1 MSFWLRKKLAFMVLF
16 LGVILGISP
25 ACRRSVRDEGRFP
38 VAFSVEVQAD
48 KLRVRPD
55 DRVAVRA
62 VVRSARSFRDLR
74 VSGSLLIPTR
84 GVEEIVLAS
93 AGTPGQGEAVFQ
105 GEIIIGRDSPEGLY
119 GITVEAVR
127 GSEKAYGKASFVRGK
142 VVGDFLI
149 VSAFPEQ
156 NQAEEIKSYI
166 EDFRNV
172 GGNMV
177 VIHNLISQKAWYP
190 SRVCTKAAAVGTAE
204 DKVGSTLKLAEE
216 SGLATLL
223 SVSWDM
229 TTPMTSAEYMKST
242 KDIIRELWE
251 MYGPN
256 PAFLGFYSY
265 QEGSGTYLASQM
277 REFSGAVKSHNRGLL
292 TACAPYI
299 DDPLLAGY
307 LAAVDDL
314 DIVIYQG
321 AVMASY
327 RKDNRKCFPWR
338 RTKDFTAL
346 SAGATMQRG
355 KITLSHVE
363 LFGYLEKKYADAYLA
378 GPDDIRAQILSAA
391 TACGPD
397 GITFF
402 TYHHC
407 IHELGKTIPEAG
419 ESRQAVREAMKS
431 YHLIADSAAASS
443 SHVGLYIPYSDWW
456 VDRWT
461 NAILPALDAF
471 RRLGVSPDILPF
483 IPPRGEEILPYYPY
497 HLNEEQLSF
506 LLKTTS
512 VLVLADVAGMQDTDS
527 LLLKRFIE
535 EGGAA
540 VLTGPH
546 IPYGDSFERE
556 ELCGGKENPA
566 QVHSWI
572 EINEAV
578 SDRVDKGA
586 RFRCP
591 PVHVS
596 SWSPGQGRAMAVFE
610 DGSGA
615 VIENRIGKGVVFTVL
630 LSLDQA
636 VEIMPDFL
644 RDVFDSAL
652 QRRGVGLPFD
662 VLGAQA
668 DTDVASS
675 LEGGIYRLALVN
687 YQARPLDLTI
697 RPLRLEPATRYEL
710 SDLRTGEILGE
721 EYGKDFLAI
730 RITAPRF
737 GFICLSLSPLD

>member
-1 MSFWLRKKLAFMVLF
+1 MSFRLKRNLAFMVLF
-16 LGVILGISP
+16 LGAILGISP
-25 ACRRSVRDEGRFP
+25 ACRRSVPDEGRFP
-38 VAFSVEVQAD
+38 VALIVEVQAD

-62 VVRSARSFRDLR
+62 IVRSARSFRDLR
-74 VSGSLLIPTR
+74 VSGSLLIPAR
-84 GVEEIVLAS
+84 GVEKIDL
-93 AGTPGQGEAVFQ
+93 TPVGAPSRKEAIFQ
-105 GEIIIGRDSPEGLY
+105 GEIIIGQDSPEGLY
-119 GITVEAVR
+119 GITVEAIK
-127 GSEKAYGKASFVRGK
+127 GSDKACGKASFVHGK

-156 NQAEEIKSYI
+156 NQAEEIKGYI
-166 EDFRNV
+166 EDFRSV

-190 SRVCTKAAAVGTAE
+190 SRVCAKAAAVGTAE
-204 DKVGSTLKLAEE
+204 DKVGATLKLAEA

-229 TTPMTSAEYMKST
+229 TTPMTSAEYLKST

-251 MYGPN
+251 MYGPS

-292 TACAPYI
+292 TACAPYV

-346 SAGATMQRG
+346 SAGATMQSG

-363 LFGYLEKKYADAYLA
+363 LFGYLEKQYAGGYLA

-391 TACGPD
+391 TAHGPD

-407 IHELGKTIPEAG
+407 IHDLGKTIPEAG
-419 ESRQAVREAMKS
+419 ESRQVVREAMKS
-431 YHLIADSAAASS
+431 YHLIANSAAASS

-497 HLNEEQLSF
+497 HLNEEQLNYLS
-506 LLKTTS
+506 KTAS
-512 VLVLADVAGMQDTDS
+512 VLVLADIAGMQDTDS

-535 EGGAA
+535 EGGTA

-546 IPYGDSFERE
+546 IPYGDSFDRE
-556 ELCGGKENPA
+556 ELSGGKENPA
-566 QVHSWI
+566 RVHSWI
-572 EINEAV
+572 EIKEAI
-578 SDRVDKGA
+578 SDRVDKGS

-591 PVHVS
+591 PGPVS

-615 VIENRIGKGVVFTVL
+615 VVENRIGKGVVFTVP

-652 QRRGVGLPFD
+652 HGKGIRLPFD
-662 VLGAQA
+662 ILGTQA

-675 LEGGIYRLALVN
+675 VEGGICRLAVVN

-697 RPLRLEPATRYEL
+697 RPLRLEPAARYEL
-710 SDLRTGEILGE
+710 RDLRTGDMLGDG
-721 EYGKDFLAI
+721 YGKDFSTI
-730 RITAPRF
+730 RITAPRL
-737 GFICLSLSPLD
+737 GFICLSLSLLD